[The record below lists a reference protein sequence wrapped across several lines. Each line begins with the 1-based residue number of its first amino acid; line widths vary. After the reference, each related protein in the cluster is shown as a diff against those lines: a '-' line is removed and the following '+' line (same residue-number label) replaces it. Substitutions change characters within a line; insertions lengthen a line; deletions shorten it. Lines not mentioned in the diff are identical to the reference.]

1 MLHFFEGQTLSALTA
16 FVQVVFIDLTLAG
29 DNAVVIGLAVRNL
42 SSQQKQK
49 AIMAGVS
56 LAAII
61 RILLALIAT
70 RLLTIIG
77 LTLTG
82 GLLLLWIC
90 WRMYREIRHNTVE
103 TSFSEENIHPQQGDL
118 KTAILRILIADIS
131 MSLDNVL
138 AVAGAAHKQPVILV
152 LGLALSVILMS
163 IAATL
168 IAGLL
173 ERYKWISWVGL
184 LIIFGVAVKLII
196 QGSHEVI
203 QKFYIFIIQYYL
215 VYCNKVN

>member
-49 AIMAGVS
+49 AIVAGVS

-61 RILLALIAT
+61 RIILALIAT

-103 TSFSEENIHPQQGDL
+103 TSFSEKSIHPQQGDL

-203 QKFYIFIIQYYL
+203 QKFYIL
-215 VYCNKVN
+215 

>member
-90 WRMYREIRHNTVE
+90 WRMYREIRHNTIE

-203 QKFYIFIIQYYL
+203 QKFYIL
-215 VYCNKVN
+215 

>member
-1 MLHFFEGQTLSALTA
+1 MLSALTA

-184 LIIFGVAVKLII
+184 LIIFGVAFKLII

-203 QKFYIFIIQYYL
+203 QKFYIL
-215 VYCNKVN
+215 

>member
-1 MLHFFEGQTLSALTA
+1 MLHFFEGQTLFALTA

-49 AIMAGVS
+49 AIVAGVS

-61 RILLALIAT
+61 RIILALIAT

-196 QGSHEVI
+196 QGSHE
-203 QKFYIFIIQYYL
+203 IIHHIL
-215 VYCNKVN
+215 

>member
-1 MLHFFEGQTLSALTA
+1 MLHFFAGQTLSALTA

-90 WRMYREIRHNTVE
+90 WRMYREIRHNTIE
-103 TSFSEENIHPQQGDL
+103 TSFSEENIHPQQRDL

-196 QGSHEVI
+196 QGSHE
-203 QKFYIFIIQYYL
+203 IIQNFTFYSL
-215 VYCNKVN
+215 

>member
-49 AIMAGVS
+49 AIVAGVS

-61 RILLALIAT
+61 RIILALIAT

-138 AVAGAAHKQPVILV
+138 AVAGAAHKQPVTLV

-173 ERYKWISWVGL
+173 ERCKWISWVGL

-196 QGSHEVI
+196 QGSHE
-203 QKFYIFIIQYYL
+203 IIHHIL
-215 VYCNKVN
+215 

>member
-196 QGSHEVI
+196 QGSHE
-203 QKFYIFIIQYYL
+203 IIHHIL
-215 VYCNKVN
+215 

>member
-29 DNAVVIGLAVRNL
+29 DNAVVIGLAVKNL

-138 AVAGAAHKQPVILV
+138 AVAGAAHKQPIILV

-203 QKFYIFIIQYYL
+203 QKFYIL
-215 VYCNKVN
+215 

>member
-203 QKFYIFIIQYYL
+203 QKFYSL
-215 VYCNKVN
+215 

>member
-49 AIMAGVS
+49 AIVAGVS

-203 QKFYIFIIQYYL
+203 QKFYIL
-215 VYCNKVN
+215 

>member
-103 TSFSEENIHPQQGDL
+103 TSFSKENIHPQQGDL

-203 QKFYIFIIQYYL
+203 QKFYIL
-215 VYCNKVN
+215 

>member
-49 AIMAGVS
+49 AIVAGVS

-61 RILLALIAT
+61 RIILALIAT

-203 QKFYIFIIQYYL
+203 QNFIFYSL
-215 VYCNKVN
+215 

>member
-103 TSFSEENIHPQQGDL
+103 TSFSEENIHPQQRDL

-203 QKFYIFIIQYYL
+203 QKFYIL
-215 VYCNKVN
+215 

>member
-196 QGSHEVI
+196 QGSHE
-203 QKFYIFIIQYYL
+203 IIQNFTFYSL
-215 VYCNKVN
+215 

>member
-82 GLLLLWIC
+82 GLLLLWVC

-203 QKFYIFIIQYYL
+203 QKFYIL
-215 VYCNKVN
+215 

>member
-49 AIMAGVS
+49 AIVAGVS

-61 RILLALIAT
+61 RIILALIAT

-203 QKFYIFIIQYYL
+203 QKFYIL
-215 VYCNKVN
+215 

>member
-29 DNAVVIGLAVRNL
+29 DNAIVIGLAVRNL

-196 QGSHEVI
+196 QGSHE
-203 QKFYIFIIQYYL
+203 IIHHIL
-215 VYCNKVN
+215 

>member
-203 QKFYIFIIQYYL
+203 QKFYVL
-215 VYCNKVN
+215 

>member
-16 FVQVVFIDLTLAG
+16 FVQVVFIDLTLVG

-203 QKFYIFIIQYYL
+203 QKFYIL
-215 VYCNKVN
+215 

>member
-49 AIMAGVS
+49 AIIAGVS

-203 QKFYIFIIQYYL
+203 QNFIFYSL
-215 VYCNKVN
+215 

>member
-203 QKFYIFIIQYYL
+203 QKFYIL
-215 VYCNKVN
+215 